1 MTLGGLPL
9 YTIDPDADAG
19 AVTGEHGGR
28 PVSPAGVAIPGAPS
42 SEPAPGSGS

>member
-19 AVTGEHGGR
+19 AVTGERGSR
-28 PVSPAGVAIPGAPS
+28 LVSPAGAAIPGAPS

>member
-1 MTLGGLPL
+1 MSLGGLPL

-19 AVTGEHGGR
+19 AVTGERGGR
-28 PVSPAGVAIPGAPS
+28 PVMPAGVAVPGAPS